1 MANLKKE
8 VTSKQSTPNFQKKEY
23 SLPPDT
29 QTYVRNDYFLENSV
43 CFVILLLLF
52 FFLILRF
59 ALSSYYWRVSEYQI
73 QYFWY
78 KYCLKSVQIRSFSG
92 PFFFR
97 IWTEYGEMRS
107 ISPYSVRVRE
117 NTDQKKLRI
126 WTHFMRWMSVKHF
139 IHLSTMIKL

>member
-126 WTHFMRWMSVKHF
+126 WTIFTRWSAYPY
-139 IHLSTMIKL
+139 

>member
-8 VTSKQSTPNFQKKEY
+8 VTSKQSTPNFHKKEY
-23 SLPPDT
+23 SLPPYT

-92 PFFFR
+92 PFFFCIR
-97 IWTEYGEMRS
+97 TEYGEMRS

-126 WTHFMRWMSVKHF
+126 WTIFTRWSAYPY
-139 IHLSTMIKL
+139 